1 MSETTKDPRAGAY
14 GYHADRLDDASRE
27 VRLEIAGRVK
37 AARVAT
43 GISQA
48 KMAEALAVP
57 LGTYR
62 RWETGESPIP
72 ADVLV
77 RIGSELG
84 VGATGLMLGA
94 GGKGAA

>member
-14 GYHADRLDDASRE
+14 GYHADRLDVASRE
-27 VRLEIAGRVK
+27 VRLDI
-37 AARVAT
+37 AARVREARRAM
-43 GISQA
+43 GLSQA
-48 KMAEALAVP
+48 RGARAVGVP

-77 RIGSELG
+77 RIGAVLG
-84 VGATGLMLGA
+84 VGVMGLMLDA